1 MLRLIVTGGAGFIGS
16 ALARHLVGEGLARVC
31 VLDSLTYAGHLSSL
45 REVEGNELYSFAKL
59 DICDHEGVSAL
70 FREFRP
76 DGVLHLAAES
86 HVDRSIADP
95 LCFVRTNVLG
105 TGNLLECATEY
116 WRGLH
121 EEGRRAFRFLHVST
135 DEVYG
140 SLKPGEPAFTETSPY
155 APKSPYSASKAA
167 GDHLVEAWG
176 NTYGLPT
183 LLSHCTNNYG
193 AYQFP
198 EKLIPRMTLLAL
210 AERPL
215 PVYGTG
221 ENVRDWLSVE
231 DHVRALWQV
240 YSRGVPGGVYNIGG
254 ACERTNREVVH
265 GVCRVLDELRPRP
278 AGRPYEELI
287 CQAPDRPGHDLRY
300 AMDIG
305 KIRRE
310 LGWEPRVAFGDG
322 LRETVRWYL
331 ENDWWWR
338 PFVEEAVRPVR

>member
-1 MLRLIVTGGAGFIGS
+1 MLRLVVTGGAGFIGS
-16 ALARHLVGEGLARVC
+16 ALVRHLVGRGLARVC
-31 VLDSLTYAGHLSSL
+31 VLDALTYAGHLSSL

-59 DICDHEGVSAL
+59 DVCDREGVSAL

-76 DGVLHLAAES
+76 DGVMHLAAES

-105 TGNLLECATEY
+105 TGTLLECATDY
-116 WRGLH
+116 WRGLS
-121 EEGRRAFRFLHVST
+121 EEKRRSFRFLQVST

-140 SLKPGEPAFTETSPY
+140 SLKAGDAPFREESPY
-155 APKSPYSASKAA
+155 APRSPYSASKAA
-167 GDHLVEAWG
+167 GDHLAEAWG
-176 NTYGLPT
+176 NTYGLPI

-198 EKLIPRMTLLAL
+198 EKLIPRMVLQAL
-210 AERPL
+210 AQRPL

-221 ENVRDWLSVE
+221 ENIRDWLSVE
-231 DHVRALWQV
+231 DHVEALWRV
-240 YSRGVPGGVYNIGG
+240 YNGGVPGGVYNIGG
-254 ACERTNREVVH
+254 ECERTNLEVVR
-265 GVCRVLDELRPRP
+265 GVCRVLDELRPRSS
-278 AGRPYEELI
+278 GRPYEELI
-287 CQAPDRPGHDLRY
+287 CAAPDRPGHDLRY

-310 LGWEPRVAFGDG
+310 LGWSPRVSFEEG
-322 LRETVRWYL
+322 LRGTVRWYL
-331 ENDWWWR
+331 ENGWWWR